1 MKIEV
6 ITQMSK
12 YTNGGKNVLPYGL
25 LIDADEFKGLKPYE
39 IKDVFDEFH
48 ALIKMYV
55 KAMNVKLPVAENFNR
70 FAKEIDK
77 AVRVLLNVPGFQH
90 LCVCSWRKLDLGM
103 SVDNFWTYN
112 ALNIYA
118 GIIDDSSMYRKVPVF
133 EERIYETDSNIY
145 KYDDDDDCYGYY
157 REEDEKRKGGYQAT
171 FRCEIDILT
180 LDKLKRI
187 AEREGWKF

>member
-12 YTNGGKNVLPYGL
+12 YTNGAQNVFPYGL

-55 KAMNVKLPVAENFNR
+55 KSMNVKLPISENFNR

-77 AVRVLLNVPGFQH
+77 AVRTLTTVPGFQH
-90 LCVCSWRKLDLGM
+90 LCICSNRQMDGEMGK
-103 SVDNFWTYN
+103 DNYWTYN
-112 ALNIYA
+112 ALDIFA

-133 EERIYETDSNIY
+133 KEHIYETDSSIY
-145 KYDDDDDCYGYY
+145 EYD
-157 REEDEKRKGGYQAT
+157 EEDRCYYETDDERRKGGYQAT
-171 FRCEIDILT
+171 FRCEIDILH
-180 LDKLKRI
+180 
-187 AEREGWKF
+187 